1 MENSPSD
8 NDKLIDVPTFI
19 GSNASAVDQFG
30 IQSAFYEL
38 NCIKL
43 NENWNIT
50 DDCSWPGISNQN
62 RCQLK
67 IIILKW
73 WIISK
78 QSRKSNED
86 ITSFK
91 SAYVRSRIVDR
102 KIGK

>member
-43 NENWNIT
+43 NEN
-50 DDCSWPGISNQN
+50 
-62 RCQLK
+62 
-67 IIILKW
+67 
-73 WIISK
+73 
-78 QSRKSNED
+78 
-86 ITSFK
+86 
-91 SAYVRSRIVDR
+91 
-102 KIGK
+102 